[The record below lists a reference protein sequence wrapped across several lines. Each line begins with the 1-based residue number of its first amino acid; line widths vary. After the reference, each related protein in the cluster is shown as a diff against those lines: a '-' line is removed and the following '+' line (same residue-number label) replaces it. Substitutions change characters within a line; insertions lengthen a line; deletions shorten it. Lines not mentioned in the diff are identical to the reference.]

1 MSVFRKQVIIRKPS
15 AQPVSIMLRN
25 RYILIAITLLFSL
38 FSQAQ
43 KRRPSGLNLKGA
55 DEELWN
61 FGILFNLTNYGTSYT
76 IENPPINKTSLNIFD
91 GIAGGFRL
99 VAEHR
104 ILERTDLRIEP
115 GILLNRAAVGNPEG
129 GITEIQLPLLIK
141 FQGERHANYNPFI
154 LGGYLASYKTS
165 QELDSWTIPY
175 NRLMHSIELGAGVDF
190 YLKKSKLALG
200 VRILTPIVSDQK
212 ATATSPLKDLQSK
225 AVLFTISFETKDGWK
240 LYAR

>member
-1 MSVFRKQVIIRKPS
+1 
-15 AQPVSIMLRN
+15 MLRN
-25 RYILIAITLLFSL
+25 RPIITIAAILFSL
-38 FSQAQ
+38 FGQAQ
-43 KRRPSGLNLKGA
+43 KRHPSGLNLRGA
-55 DEELWN
+55 DQELWN

-76 IENPPINKTSLNIFD
+76 IENPPIDGTSLNIFD

-104 ILERTDLRIEP
+104 ILERIDLRIEP
-115 GILLNRAAVGNPEG
+115 GIILNRAAIGNPEG
-129 GITEIQLPLLIK
+129 GITEVQLPLLIK
-141 FQGERHANYNPFI
+141 YQGERHANYNPFI

-165 QELDSWTIPY
+165 QELESWTIPY
-175 NRLMHSIELGAGVDF
+175 HRLMHSIELGAGVDF

-200 VRILTPIVSDQK
+200 VRMITPIVSDQK
-212 ATATSPLKDLQSK
+212 DSGISTLKDLQSK